1 MKYQKITLGLASLTS
16 IFAAGINYA
25 NDADNQ
31 TTTVVSSAQRNSA
44 AEKTSATH
52 AITSTN
58 DKADKADKSKKA
70 ETQSKPTKAEKDEK
84 AKKSDGSDQTIYN
97 QYYNFLQF
105 NLMRSENA
113 RLPYHAADTTY
124 LEMEFGGRSGFV
136 DLYGYL
142 DVFDIFNQRSDD
154 RHDGD
159 NMFFKIQP
167 RFSINDILHKDL
179 SIGPIKEWYVSTLAE
194 VGDRQLFNVYI
205 GPGVDVEVPWLGKVG
220 VNLYARYV
228 RENYGAPNE
237 NTWDGYKLAT
247 NWFKPFYTFGN
258 GSFLSYQGY
267 FDYSFGMDKYDSTRS
282 SYSIEWFNGLY
293 WHSKR
298 FAVGY
303 GLKYFG
309 NMTGVKDGSP
319 ITGGGVQNTTG
330 WGQYFDI
337 SYVFA

>member
-1 MKYQKITLGLASLTS
+1 MKYHKITSILSLTLSSILGLSYV
-16 IFAAGINYA
+16 YA
-25 NDADNQ
+25 QGNAN
-31 TTTVVSSAQRNSA
+31 TENLSAKK
-44 AEKTSATH
+44 EVTSA
-52 AITSTN
+52 STN
-58 DKADKADKSKKA
+58 KS
-70 ETQSKPTKAEKDEK
+70 TQKTMPQASSNTKENSKTNTEISKDANKE
-84 AKKSDGSDQTIYN
+84 KSDASDASVYN

-113 RLPYHAADTTY
+113 RLPYHKKDTTY

-167 RFSINDILHKDL
+167 RFSINDILHKNL
-179 SIGPIKEWYVSTLAE
+179 SVGPIKEWYLSTLAE
-194 VGDRQLFNVYI
+194 VGDKQLFNVYI
-205 GPGVDVEVPWLGKVG
+205 GPGVDVEVPWLGKLG
-220 VNLYARYV
+220 MNLYARYV

-247 NWFKPFYTFGN
+247 NWFKPVYTFNN

-267 FDYSFGMDKYDSTRS
+267 FDYSFGMDKYDATRS

-293 WHSKR
+293 WHSKS
-298 FAVGY
+298 FALGY
-303 GLKYFG
+303 GLKYFA
-309 NMTGVKDGSP
+309 NMTGIKNGSP
-319 ITGGGVQNTTG
+319 ISDSNVQNTTG